1 VPPKLKRLS
10 GKELLSIL
18 SKYGFS
24 VHSQRGSHVKLRRT
38 LPSGEIQSLTTVMH
52 DELDYREFAGYFST
66 GQPLYSG
73 RATEKRILFGITL
86 RKGISYKNSKIQNV
100 ILKRNS
106 DRIMSHQ

>member
-38 LPSGEIQSLTTVMH
+38 LPSGEMQTLTTVMH
-52 DELDYREFAGYFST
+52 DDLDIGA
-66 GQPLYSG
+66 L
-73 RATEKRILFGITL
+73 RAIFRQASRFIPEDQL
-86 RKGISYKNSKIQNV
+86 RKEFYSE
-100 ILKRNS
+100 
-106 DRIMSHQ
+106 